1 VPITAKKRREVLF
14 EDVGLKLFQGEV
26 VACRDANDNFLAE
39 KISFAGHRRDYS
51 GTPPCSAWQKEG
63 SPMSLIEHVP
73 GKFHQAQHT
82 PVEVQNADRRTR
94 RGTCRKRQKQR
105 VFQPSPVKRPK
116 GKVVPHAT

>member
-82 PVEVQNADRRTR
+82 RWRYK
-94 RGTCRKRQKQR
+94 RGSENPERHLLKRQKR
-105 VFQPSPVKRPK
+105 GRFSPAPSNGRK
-116 GKVVPHAT
+116 GA